1 MRFLRIAM
9 AQINTTVGDL
19 DGNLKK
25 MDMALEKAQAMK
37 VDILLFPELTLTGY
51 PPEDLLLKPEFI
63 QDNLEALDR
72 FARKVTGLVCVVGYV
87 DRKDDIYDA
96 AAVIYQK
103 KVRGVYHKMYLPNY
117 GVFDENRYF
126 CAGQEPLLFQWG
138 DVRFGV
144 NVCEDI
150 WYSEGPASIQ
160 SHYGADLLL
169 NLSSS
174 PYQRGKSSVREQM
187 IRTRARDHGVFIA
200 YCNQVGGQDELIF
213 DGCSLM
219 VGPSGSLLGCG
230 KAFTEDFIVGDID
243 LDEVARVRLKNP
255 LRRKQK
261 KVTNPSPSMEP
272 QIVDLPKST
281 HKAELKREPLIFQRH
296 TFPNPIAEVYEAL
309 KLGVHDYVSK
319 NGFGKVVIGLSG
331 GIDSALVATI
341 AVDAL
346 GAKNVSGVFMPTR
359 FSFDASRED
368 AEGLVKNLK
377 IRYQEYYIDE
387 LFQQY
392 RDLLAD
398 TFKNKKWDT
407 TEENLQARI
416 RGNLLMAL
424 SNKFGCLVLTTGNKS
439 EMSTGYATL
448 YGDMAGGFA
457 VIKDVPKTLV
467 FEICRYVNQ
476 VAGYDRIPE
485 RVITKPPTAELRDN
499 QKDTDSLPPYDV
511 LDPILQAYVE
521 EDKSYEEI
529 VQMGNDPD
537 IVKRVIRMVDINEY
551 KRRQAPPGIKITA
564 RAFGKDRRMPITNR
578 YKGF

>member
-63 QDNLEALDR
+63 QDNLEALER

-219 VGPSGSLLGCG
+219 VGPSGSLIGCG

-261 KVTNPSPSMEP
+261 N
-272 QIVDLPKST
+272 
-281 HKAELKREPLIFQRH
+281 
-296 TFPNPIAEVYEAL
+296 
-309 KLGVHDYVSK
+309 
-319 NGFGKVVIGLSG
+319 
-331 GIDSALVATI
+331 
-341 AVDAL
+341 
-346 GAKNVSGVFMPTR
+346 
-359 FSFDASRED
+359 
-368 AEGLVKNLK
+368 
-377 IRYQEYYIDE
+377 
-387 LFQQY
+387 
-392 RDLLAD
+392 
-398 TFKNKKWDT
+398 
-407 TEENLQARI
+407 
-416 RGNLLMAL
+416 
-424 SNKFGCLVLTTGNKS
+424 
-439 EMSTGYATL
+439 
-448 YGDMAGGFA
+448 
-457 VIKDVPKTLV
+457 
-467 FEICRYVNQ
+467 
-476 VAGYDRIPE
+476 
-485 RVITKPPTAELRDN
+485 
-499 QKDTDSLPPYDV
+499 
-511 LDPILQAYVE
+511 
-521 EDKSYEEI
+521 
-529 VQMGNDPD
+529 
-537 IVKRVIRMVDINEY
+537 
-551 KRRQAPPGIKITA
+551 
-564 RAFGKDRRMPITNR
+564 
-578 YKGF
+578 